1 MGTSPVPSD
10 TPSEP
15 GCVHKRIPMVS
26 AIAHTDTGRT
36 AHLVR
41 KEYSETEPLT
51 TEQDIETRDQL

>member
-1 MGTSPVPSD
+1 
-10 TPSEP
+10 
-15 GCVHKRIPMVS
+15 MVS